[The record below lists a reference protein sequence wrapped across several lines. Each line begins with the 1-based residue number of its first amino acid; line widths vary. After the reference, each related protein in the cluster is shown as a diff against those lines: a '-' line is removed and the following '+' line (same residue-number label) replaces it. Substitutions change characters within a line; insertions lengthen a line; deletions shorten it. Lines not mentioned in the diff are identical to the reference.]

1 MKSKNTFKT
10 NWNELI
16 KRQGN
21 SLKKSLL
28 IRITAAALFV
38 LSGCQDQMAS
48 IKTNSFNYSAFNET
62 IPKSVSAQLASNV
75 TVNKDFNAE
84 VSGDSNKD
92 AEVIIFPEKI
102 TPQYKN
108 TQIHNL
114 EYNRETWKETYNGIG
129 IPLLKISF
137 W

>member
-1 MKSKNTFKT
+1 MKSKNTFKAK
-10 NWNELI
+10 WNEQI

-21 SLKKSLL
+21 FLKKSLF
-28 IRITAAALFV
+28 IGVITVALSV
-38 LSGCQDQMAS
+38 LSGCQEQTAS
-48 IKTNSFNYSAFNET
+48 VNTNSFNYSAFVNET

-75 TVNKDFNAE
+75 TVNKDFNAG

-92 AEVIIFPEKI
+92 TEVIILPKKI

-114 EYNRETWKETYNGIG
+114 EYNRETWKETYNGVG
-129 IPLLKISF
+129 VPLLRIAF
-137 W
+137 